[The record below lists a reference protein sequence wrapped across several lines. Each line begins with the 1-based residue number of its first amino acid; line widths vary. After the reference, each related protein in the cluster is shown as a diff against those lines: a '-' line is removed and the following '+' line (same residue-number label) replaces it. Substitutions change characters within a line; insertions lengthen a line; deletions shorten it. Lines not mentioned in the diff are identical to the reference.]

1 VLLPVLHVELAALRL
16 LQALHAEAIGVLEA
30 RLQQAAASNTQQ
42 WRRAEQLKGQ
52 LQEAQRRSQEEVARL
67 RARLRAALQEGAD
80 SRAAYEAW
88 LQGEREGAQLR
99 LRQTEVGMAT
109 P

>member
-1 VLLPVLHVELAALRL
+1 VLLLVLHVELAALHL
-16 LQALHAEAIGVLEA
+16 LQVLYVEAIGNLEA

-52 LQEAQRRSQEEVARL
+52 LQEAQRRNQEEVARL
-67 RARLRAALQEGAD
+67 RARLWAAQQEGAD

-88 LQGEREGAQLR
+88 LQGEREGALLR
-99 LRQTEVGMAT
+99 LRQTEVGVAT